1 MPYYSQKGVALF
13 KKIMTVELLW
23 IDCFHHDSR
32 VINYNRRF
40 FIRLRSF
47 YERRQVWLDLTKIH
61 HFGEILYAIGKFLNA
76 FIFCK
81 LLYQLWHFYA
91 YGKIIIVVNCQRL
104 NNNNNNIVIRS
115 QWRRHQTQT
124 NCWKVFFTS
133 KRIFQTSAPVWL
145 YRIIF
150 ERSRKQILLQD

>member
-32 VINYNRRF
+32 IINYNRRF
-40 FIRLRSF
+40 FIRLRIF

-81 LLYQLWHFYA
+81 LSYQLWHFYA

-104 NNNNNNIVIRS
+104 NNNNNNIVTMTPSSNSNKLLKSFFYIKTDIS
-115 QWRRHQTQT
+115 NISTSVTLQ
-124 NCWKVFFTS
+124 NYFWK
-133 KRIFQTSAPVWL
+133 I
-145 YRIIF
+145 
-150 ERSRKQILLQD
+150 